1 MSRAVATFFG
11 AGFLRPA
18 SGTWA
23 SAITVALAVAAYQ
36 AGWALAVPA
45 GAVLAVV
52 AGFLAVPV
60 GFVFATALGFWAVP
74 PYLRATGGE
83 DPSEVVIDEVAG
95 QLLALSFTVIPL
107 WRHGVADLAL
117 SAWPGWAMPFLLF
130 RLFDIWKPWLV
141 GRADRMGGTVGVML
155 DDLWAGLFAGVCAVG
170 LAGLWHGVGQPWLG

>member
-1 MSRAVATFFG
+1 MNALVATFFG

-23 SAITVALAVAAYQ
+23 SAITVALGVAAYQ

-45 GAVLAVV
+45 GFVV
-52 AGFLAVPV
+52 ATLA
-60 GFVFATALGFWAVP
+60 GFWAVP

-107 WRHGVADLAL
+107 WRHDIANLATG
-117 SAWPGWAMPFLLF
+117 AWPGWVAPFLLF
-130 RLFDIWKPWLV
+130 RLFDIWKPGLV
-141 GRADRMGGTVGVML
+141 GRADRRGDPAGVML
-155 DDLWAGLFAGVCAVG
+155 DDLWAGLFAGIGSVV
-170 LAGLWHGVGQPWLG
+170 LAGAYHGAMAWLS